1 MRVYTVIPILIL
13 SVSMVLSTIGAY
25 PVLGKSGGPTFKV
38 AISPTSETIQRGS
51 NFRYTIFVTGP
62 KSLTGIMTLIG
73 ASVSPTGATGLT
85 FRTTGYDIPINVAT
99 PLLVGNTTL
108 STPTGTYT
116 FTITA
121 RGTQSPI
128 VGVVETATTQLVLT

>member
-1 MRVYTVIPILIL
+1 MRAHTIIPVLVL
-13 SVSMVLSTIGAY
+13 SVSIILSTIGAV
-25 PVLGKSGGPTFKV
+25 PVLGKSGSPTFKV
-38 AISPTSETIQRGS
+38 AISPTSETVQRGS
-51 NFRYTIFVTGP
+51 SFRYTIFVTGP

-73 ASVSPTGATGLT
+73 ASISPTGATGLT

-99 PLLVGNTTL
+99 PLLIGNTTL

-128 VGVVETATTQLVLT
+128 VGVVESATTQLILA